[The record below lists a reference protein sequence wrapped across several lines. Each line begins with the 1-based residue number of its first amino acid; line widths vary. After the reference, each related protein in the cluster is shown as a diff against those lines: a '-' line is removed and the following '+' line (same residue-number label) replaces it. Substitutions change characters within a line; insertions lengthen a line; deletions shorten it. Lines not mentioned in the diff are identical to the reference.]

1 MNTTTLAG
9 TEGSAAQP
17 ASLVTQARVV
27 VLVALMVLAAAAG
40 ELLRPT
46 DRLSDR
52 KAKISLE
59 TQVPVSFGEWT
70 VDTNIRPVV
79 PDPGLQAMLDSLY
92 SQTLARTYVNAKG
105 ERVMLSI
112 AYGSDQSNEATAVHR
127 PEFCY
132 SAQGFR
138 VKLIG
143 KETLAVGQ
151 TQIPVA
157 RVLAQL
163 GQRNEPI
170 TYWVTLDESATLP
183 GLGRKLQQIRY
194 GLNGQ
199 IPDGML
205 VRVSSISLS
214 TADSYA
220 LQLRFL
226 QQMYGAVPAEVRA
239 RFFGAAQA
247 GNKGAPSQ
255 APA

>member
-1 MNTTTLAG
+1 MNTTTFVGTGGAATHLA
-9 TEGSAAQP
+9 SP
-17 ASLVTQARVV
+17 VTSARVV
-27 VLVALMVLAAAAG
+27 VLVALMVLAAVAG

-52 KAKISLE
+52 KAKITLE
-59 TQVPVSFGEWT
+59 TQIPVSFGEWT
-70 VDTNIRPVV
+70 VDINIRPVV

-138 VKLIG
+138 VRTIG
-143 KETLAVGQ
+143 KETLSVGQ
-151 TQIPVA
+151 TEVPVA

-194 GLNGQ
+194 GLKGQ

-205 VRVSSISLS
+205 VRLSSISLS
-214 TADSYA
+214 EVEAFA
-220 LQLRFL
+220 LQKRFL
-226 QQMYGAVPAEVRA
+226 DQLYGAVPADVRG
-239 RFFGAAQA
+239 RYFGVA
-247 GNKGAPSQ
+247 GGV
-255 APA
+255 